1 MFVCKMTCSS
11 HFLLYFRQHNK
22 IRMVEGNVLKAY
34 LSVEVLDLSANNITE
49 VHNTCFPHGLHIREL
64 NLASNRIGTLESGA
78 FDGLSRSLQTLRLS
92 KNRITQLPVKAFKL
106 PRLTQL

>member
-1 MFVCKMTCSS
+1 MSVSQDTCVSG
-11 HFLLYFRQHNK
+11 
-22 IRMVEGNVLKAY
+22 VVA
-34 LSVEVLDLSANNITE
+34 
-49 VHNTCFPHGLHIREL
+49 CFPKLAGLVSVTERGRPLLTTVFSFLDHSS

-78 FDGLSRSLQTLRLS
+78 FDGLSRSLLTLRLS